1 MYSQQAMHFRNMDE
15 SEYPDCHEL
24 HLDTRLSYKSNIIRK
39 GDTPKLTQKEKE
51 RMKKHN
57 STTMKEVIVSTFMN
71 VCGCFR

>member
-39 GDTPKLTQKEKE
+39 GDTPKLTQK
-51 RMKKHN
+51 
-57 STTMKEVIVSTFMN
+57 
-71 VCGCFR
+71 